1 MSFRA
6 SCNEATSLEA
16 FKASISKTISSLDAK
31 LNGRLGALEAE
42 VEGRCASLGARV
54 DAIDEVLSRVET
66 IASVTATE
74 LQSQID
80 SQSQVSEQTTLGI
93 AEIKDD
99 GAIAHAIKEVCRALH
114 SESDWWRE
122 QVARLDGRAA
132 YACQRMDAF
141 QRQFEDLAGCVEH
154 SRHTG
159 LERSNHANLA
169 PEGPVI
175 GSPNIVDLR
184 MFNGLM
190 ERVKQ
195 LETEVSSSCALG
207 GRAMADLSH
216 QVAKLNTQVS
226 CTSSWTGASGMLL
239 DGSDDSTAAQLA
251 ERVGRLEVCVSEAF
265 MRKPASV
272 VEPTGL
278 GISRPAREEGA
289 YANPALPEG
298 DFSGCRRLASSNSA
312 VPLDTSPVRDSP
324 GPLWPGM
331 HRGRP
336 LVAA

>member
-1 MSFRA
+1 MSKA
-6 SCNEATSLEA
+6 ISGLEA
-16 FKASISKTISSLDAK
+16 K
-31 LNGRLGALEAE
+31 LGGRLGALEAE
-42 VEGRCASLGARV
+42 VDGRCTSLGARI

-80 SQSQVSEQTTLGI
+80 SQSHVSEQTTLGI

-141 QRQFEDLAGCVEH
+141 QRQVEDLAGCVEH
-154 SRHTG
+154 RPHNG
-159 LERSNHANLA
+159 LERSSHVNLA

-175 GSPNIVDLR
+175 GSPNVFDAR

-207 GRAMADLSH
+207 GRAMADLSQ
-216 QVAKLNTQVS
+216 QVAKLNTHVS
-226 CTSSWTGASGMLL
+226 CTPSRTGASGMLV
-239 DGSDDSTAAQLA
+239 DTTDDSTAALLA
-251 ERVGRLEVCVSEAF
+251 ERVGRLELCVSEAF
-265 MRKPASV
+265 MRKPTSV
-272 VEPTGL
+272 VESVGL
-278 GISRPAREEGA
+278 SLGRPAREESA
-289 YANPALPEG
+289 YSTPAAPVDG
-298 DFSGCRRLASSNSA
+298 DFTGCRRFAANPV
-312 VPLDTSPVRDSP
+312 VPLDTSPTR
-324 GPLWPGM
+324 M